1 MYIVDT
7 ELQRRADAGKLI
19 KVGIVGAGAMA
30 RGVALQL
37 LRYCPGFHLAA
48 VCNRSV
54 GRAESLYRESGV
66 EQLSFPTSVQALDDE
81 IAKGNYSVTDDPDLL
96 CESNSLDVIVEIT
109 GAVEFGAN
117 VVLNAIKHGKHV
129 VLMNAEL
136 DSTVG
141 PILKTYADKAGV
153 VLTNV
158 DGDQPG
164 VLMNLYR
171 FVKGIGVKPVLCG
184 NVKGL
189 QDPYRTPLTQKSFA
203 ERWNQSPPMVTSFA
217 DGTKISFEQALVANA
232 TNMRVA
238 KRGMFGPEVS
248 AGEHVDNAEKWYPID
263 LLNHPTGIV
272 DYVVGAN
279 PGPGVF
285 VLGVHTDPKQRHF
298 LELYKLG
305 KGPIYS
311 FYTPYHLCHFE
322 VHNTIARAVLFNDP
336 AITPTFGPCV
346 DVITIAK
353 RDLKKGE
360 VLDGIG
366 HFMTYG
372 QCENSDVVL
381 AEKLLPI
388 GQAEG
393 GVLKRD
399 IKKDGVITHADVTLP
414 EGRLVDSLR
423 QEQDSV
429 FFDKTVAI

>member
-1 MYIVDT
+1 
-7 ELQRRADAGKLI
+7 
-19 KVGIVGAGAMA
+19 
-30 RGVALQL
+30 
-37 LRYCPGFHLAA
+37 LAV
-48 VCNRSV
+48 VCNGRV
-54 GRAESLYRESGV
+54 ERAESLYRDAGV
-66 EQLSFPTSVQALDDE
+66 RKISYPTSVATLDRDIE
-81 IAKGNYSVTDDPDLL
+81 RGLYCITDDATLL
-96 CESNSLDVIVEIT
+96 CESNILDVIVDIT

-117 VVLNAIKHGKHV
+117 VVLNAIRHKKHV

-141 PILKTYADKAGV
+141 PLLKNYADEQGV
-153 VLTNV
+153 IITNV

-164 VLMNLYR
+164 VIMNLYR

-203 ERWNQSPPMVTSFA
+203 ERWNQSAPMVTSFA
-217 DGTKISFEQALVANA
+217 DGTKISFEQSLVANA

-238 KRGMFGPEVS
+238 KRGMFGPQVEP
-248 AGEHVDNAEKWYPID
+248 GEHVDNAEKWYPID
-263 LLNHPTGIV
+263 LLDHPTGIV

-285 VLGVHTDPKQRHF
+285 VLGSHSDPKQQHF

-305 KGPIYS
+305 TGPLYT

-322 VHNTIARAVLFNDP
+322 VHNTIARAVIFKDA

-346 DVITIAK
+346 DVITTAK
-353 RDLKKGE
+353 RDLKEGE

-372 QCENSDVVL
+372 QCENSETVVS
-381 AEKLLPI
+381 EKLLPI

-393 GVLKRD
+393 CVLTRD
-399 IKKDGVITHADVTLP
+399 IPKDSVITHADVKMP
-414 EGRLVDSLR
+414 AGRLVDSLR
-423 QEQDSV
+423 QEQDRT
-429 FFDKTVAI
+429 FFSKTEAL